1 MQPTREA
8 LRKLLPVLSHP
19 PRATL
24 LLNPTCSGLSIKTP
38 SHASTSK
45 AHIASACHYSS
56 QAQSASS
63 PSSDSPSIFSPK
75 NSPWDHVFEDIATG
89 HPLIP
94 IAREKTPRPGLNN
107 SSLEPR
113 RQTMTNRELSAFDEM
128 FNMIFAAA
136 NERRLSEDGLA
147 AAPDIDTR
155 GPLSNFLKS
164 LSKHP
169 RARQTG
175 DDTELDKL
183 KEQLALCPSDHA
195 MLEWAEREVFGA
207 SVRAEEAAR
216 AAFASGSPPPPHL
229 QPPEYPYLLAALM
242 NAARER
248 YDDPYLALSLFEHAR
263 NLSSLSYIFGCTTPA
278 YNELLQTRWNSFRD
292 LRGVHAALAEMRA
305 NGISPDMRTR
315 GLVDDV
321 RRETGARTLWLE
333 ESEAGSGEVWKILSE
348 IERLVARR
356 TPKRPPTGYHRPRQL
371 QRTPHDA
378 WKNPDE
384 TVDRSAAYQFG
395 EWPQPVSRWNRRTA
409 QSS

>member
-1 MQPTREA
+1 MQHTREGTS
-8 LRKLLPVLSHP
+8 KITP
-19 PRATL
+19 TL
-24 LLNPTCSGLSIKTP
+24 HRSATCSGLSIKTSSCLSP
-38 SHASTSK
+38 PHASTSK
-45 AHIASACHYSS
+45 ARIASACHYSS
-56 QAQSASS
+56 QAQSADS

-94 IAREKTPRPGLNN
+94 IAREKSLRPGLNN
-107 SSLEPR
+107 NSLEPR

-136 NERRLSEDGLA
+136 NERRLSEDGSA
-147 AAPDIDTR
+147 AAPDNR
-155 GPLSNFLKS
+155 HS

-183 KEQLALCPSDHA
+183 KEQLALCQSDHC
-195 MLEWAEREVFGA
+195 EC
-207 SVRAEEAAR
+207 SIRAEEAAR
-216 AAFASGSPPPPHL
+216 AAFAAGSPPPPHL
-229 QPPEYPYLLAALM
+229 QPP
-242 NAARER
+242 ARER
-248 YDDPYLALSLFEHAR
+248 YDDPYLALALFEHAR
-263 NLSSLSYIFGCTTPA
+263 NLSALSYIFGCTTPA
-278 YNELLQTRWNSFRD
+278 YNELLETRWNSFRD

-305 NGISPDMRTR
+305 NGVSPDMRTR
-315 GLVDDV
+315 SLVDDV

-333 ESEAGSGEVWKILSE
+333 EGEAGSGEVWKLLGE

-356 TPKRPPTGYHRPRQL
+356 TPRQPPSPGYHRPRQPHPHPH
-371 QRTPHDA
+371 RMPHDA

-384 TVDRSAAYQFG
+384 TVDRNAAYQFG
-395 EWPQPVSRWNRRTA
+395 EWPEPVSRWNRRAA

>member
-1 MQPTREA
+1 MQHTRRA
-8 LRKLLPVLSHP
+8 LRRLLPVPSHP
-19 PRATL
+19 PRAIL
-24 LLNPTCSGLSIKTP
+24 HRSATCSGLSIQTSSCLSSP
-38 SHASTSK
+38 PASTSK

-56 QAQSASS
+56 QAQSTDS

-94 IAREKTPRPGLNN
+94 IAREKSPRPGLNN

-136 NERRLSEDGLA
+136 NERRLSEDGSA

-155 GPLSNFLKS
+155 GPLGNFLKS

-207 SVRAEEAAR
+207 SVRAEEAVR
-216 AAFASGSPPPPHL
+216 TAFASGSPPPPHL
-229 QPPEYPYLLAALM
+229 QPPVYPPLLAALM
-242 NAARER
+242 NAARE
-248 YDDPYLALSLFEHAR
+248 STAR

-278 YNELLQTRWNSFRD
+278 YNELLETRWNSFRD

-305 NGISPDMRTR
+305 NGVSPDMRTR

-333 ESEAGSGEVWKILSE
+333 EGEAGSGEVWKLLGE

-356 TPKRPPTGYHRPRQL
+356 TPNRPPTGDHRPRQP

-384 TVDRSAAYQFG
+384 TLDRSAAYQFG
-395 EWPQPVSRWNRRTA
+395 EWPQPVSKWTRRTV